1 MCSPLWI
8 VLSLMVW
15 SLFSKKFRFLTCV
28 SLLASYVMMFIENC
42 SAIMVCKLDKIP
54 ENTCVKNS
62 KTPHS
67 SKVGNSKLYSKCV
80 CFCNRSTTI
89 SINFIITR
97 IFIDGRMPTNSTVI
111 DANTTHF
118 GELL

>member
-28 SLLASYVMMFIENC
+28 SLLASCVMMFIENC

-54 ENTCVKNS
+54 KTHALKIARLPIVAKLVTASCIQNAYDFVINS
-62 KTPHS
+62 PQ
-67 SKVGNSKLYSKCV
+67 YQ
-80 CFCNRSTTI
+80 
-89 SINFIITR
+89 SIL
-97 IFIDGRMPTNSTVI
+97 S
-111 DANTTHF
+111 
-118 GELL
+118 

>member
-8 VLSLMVW
+8 VLSLIVW

-28 SLLASYVMMFIENC
+28 SLLASCVMMFIENC

-62 KTPHS
+62 KAPHT
-67 SKVGNSKLYSKCV
+67 KLPIVAKLVTASCIQNAYA
-80 CFCNRSTTI
+80 F
-89 SINFIITR
+89 
-97 IFIDGRMPTNSTVI
+97 VI
-111 DANTTHF
+111 DSPQYQSI
-118 GELL
+118 LS